1 MFIGHFGVGLAARK
15 FAPKTSLGTL
25 FLSVQLVDLLWP
37 MFLLL
42 GMEHVRIDVGNTVVT
57 PLDFYDYPITHS
69 LVGVLAWAVMLGLVY
84 FGFQRY
90 PRGAWVVGTGVLSHW
105 VLDAISHRPDL
116 LLVPGTSTRV
126 GLGLWNSL
134 PATVIVEGA
143 IFFGGLVLYLQSTT
157 ARDRTGRYALWAL
170 IALLVVLYV
179 GNLWGPSPPSVNVLA
194 TVGLAAWLFV
204 AWGYWIDRHRELV
217 RRER

>member
-69 LVGVLAWAVMLGLVY
+69 LVGALAWAVVLGLVY
-84 FGFQRY
+84 FGLQRY
-90 PRGAWVVGTGVLSHW
+90 PRGAWVVGAGVLSHW

-116 LLVPGTSTRV
+116 LLVPGGRTRV

-134 PATVIVEGA
+134 SATVVVEGA
-143 IFFGGLVLYLQSTT
+143 ILFGGLALYLRSTT
-157 ARDRTGRYALWAL
+157 ARDRVGHYALWSLMAF
-170 IALLVVLYV
+170 LVVLYV
-179 GNLWGPSPPSVNVLA
+179 GNLWGPPPPSVNVLA
-194 TVGLAAWLFV
+194 IAGLAAWLFV

>member
-1 MFIGHFGVGLAARK
+1 
-15 FAPKTSLGTL
+15 
-25 FLSVQLVDLLWP
+25 